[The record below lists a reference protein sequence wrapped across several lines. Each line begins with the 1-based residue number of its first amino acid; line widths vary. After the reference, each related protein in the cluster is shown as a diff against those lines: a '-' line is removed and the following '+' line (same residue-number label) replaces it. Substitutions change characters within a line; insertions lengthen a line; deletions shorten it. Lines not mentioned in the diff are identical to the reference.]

1 MYEFNSIIFIIVKC
15 SDLQG
20 AIINRSKICYQY
32 KTMEKVALS
41 CIPVTDGKAQDSCQ
55 KIISQNYLPF
65 LKLQFPR

>member
-1 MYEFNSIIFIIVKC
+1 M
-15 SDLQG
+15 
-20 AIINRSKICYQY
+20 A
-32 KTMEKVALS
+32 KVALS